1 MVFLNFIPSI
11 LRSKDLIVLL
21 SYLYFVILM
30 PRVSEKGQVTIPK
43 EVRDILGI
51 HPGDEVEFE
60 KENGDIKI
68 VKKVEDTVFD
78 KYIGYLGKGKTDKV
92 IRELRGEID

>member
-1 MVFLNFIPSI
+1 
-11 LRSKDLIVLL
+11 
-21 SYLYFVILM
+21 M

-43 EVRDILGI
+43 DVRELLGI

-68 VKKVEDTVFD
+68 IKKVDD
-78 KYIGYLGKGKTDKV
+78 KVLDEYVGYLGKGKTDTF
-92 IRELRGEID
+92 IRELRGETD

>member
-1 MVFLNFIPSI
+1 
-11 LRSKDLIVLL
+11 
-21 SYLYFVILM
+21 M

-43 EVRDILGI
+43 NVREILGI

-68 VKKVEDTVFD
+68 IKKVDD
-78 KYIGYLGKGKTDKV
+78 KVLDDFVGYLGKGKSDKV
-92 IRELRGEID
+92 IRELRGESD